1 MTNSQGLE
9 FHNTRLQH
17 ELLMKSK
24 FVVILAKVVDLSSF
38 DCTVLAGFRP
48 LVAGRGEDARF

>member
-1 MTNSQGLE
+1 
-9 FHNTRLQH
+9 
-17 ELLMKSK
+17 MKSK
-24 FVVILAKVVDLSSF
+24 FVVILAQVVDLFSF